1 MKITYLLTT
10 ADAVGGTE
18 RAVFNQA
25 SELAGRHDVR
35 VLSVFKSR
43 REQFFTPHE
52 RVRLDYL
59 VDLASGTPR
68 PFRATGMDESVRTEL
83 ATQPSRIVDRS
94 WEAAFSRLSDL
105 ELELALQTTDTDVL
119 VTTTPALMALAVE
132 LAPARVITVHQE
144 HRVSELR
151 GTSGEPLR
159 RYTPRLDALAV
170 LSERTRDW
178 FAETLAGAAPRLE
191 VVPNALPGGFRPRS
205 TLQTRTVVIAGRL
218 VAEKQVDHAVTA
230 WATVAREHPDWQLRI
245 FGDGPLSGALRR
257 QIDTLGLHDC
267 VQLNGNSQYLAEEW
281 AKASI
286 ATLTS
291 RNEAF
296 GLVLAEA
303 QAAGVP
309 VVSYDSPNGPREVV
323 IDGQTGI
330 LVPPGD
336 TDALASALM
345 LLIRDTELRGRMGA
359 AALAAANRFSPAV
372 VTASWE
378 RLFHELV
385 AERDSGRRAVVKA
398 ERQAVHDVRSGPDGT
413 VPAAA
418 AAPASTVRTSDQRAL
433 EARLLKR
440 RGLVSDGGQ
449 ICRLLE
455 WESPWDAVQQNL
467 ALAADVLEGA
477 DIPYFVVR
485 DHLVRHT
492 VAVHAMY
499 REAVFKALA
508 DRYARDAV
516 YAAVLN
522 EGQNTV
528 ATVLAGHVAAYTD
541 MPSAGVRVY
550 RNLVSPSRTLRLGA
564 VYGCTISF
572 WDTDPDDE
580 SGSHLKAPAR
590 TLIGDRVPNSAL
602 RRSARTLGGRTYPT
616 IEPFRRVLHGDI
628 GFPVDAVYTWVHGAD
643 LAWLERKNAALAAM
657 GMETEDAATSAARF
671 RDRDELR
678 YSLRSI
684 DMYAPWIRNI
694 YLVTDQQV
702 PEWLDLSHPRVR
714 VVDHTEI
721 FGDRGALP
729 TYNSHAIESQLH
741 HIEGLAEHFLYFND
755 DVFLGRTLQPDMF
768 FLGNGQAKY
777 FMSPT
782 SVPMAPASRDDEFN
796 ISAAKNNRALV
807 EQSFGQTLVHS
818 FLHAPHPLR
827 RSVLADIEEHYR
839 HAVATTAA
847 NRLRDHS
854 DVSVASSLHHYV
866 GFHTLRSV
874 PGSISCGF
882 VNVGLSEHAPRLN
895 RILSVRPHDVFC
907 LNDYHDGDV
916 PEEEQDAVLAAF
928 LPSYFPVPSQFETGS
943 RRNQLAHEGRLG
955 DWPL

>member
-1 MKITYLLTT
+1 MKITFLLTT

-25 SELAGRHDVR
+25 SELANRHDVR
-35 VLSVFKSR
+35 VLSVFKSK
-43 REQFFTPHE
+43 REQFFTPDE
-52 RVRLDYL
+52 RVRVDYL
-59 VDLASGTPR
+59 VDLTGRGPR
-68 PFRATGMDESVRTEL
+68 PLRPTSVDDSLWSGL
-83 ATQPSRIVDRS
+83 AAQPSQIVDRS
-94 WEAAFSRLSDL
+94 WEGAFNRLSDL
-105 ELELALQTTDTDVL
+105 ELELSLQDTDTDIL
-119 VTTTPALMALAVE
+119 VTTTPALMALAVQ
-132 LAPARVITVHQE
+132 LAPAHVITVHQE

-159 RYTPRLDALAV
+159 RYAARLDALAV

-178 FAETLAGAAPRLE
+178 FAETLGDAAPRLD
-191 VVPNALPGGFRPRS
+191 VVPNALPSGFRPRS

-218 VAEKQVDHAVTA
+218 VAEKQIDHAVTA
-230 WATVAREHPDWQLRI
+230 WATVAQYHPDWQLRI

-257 QIDTLGLHDC
+257 QIDMLGLHDC
-267 VQLNGNSQYLAEEW
+267 VQLNGNSKHLAEEW

-303 QAAGVP
+303 HAAGVP

-323 IDGQTGI
+323 VDGQTGI

-336 TDALASALM
+336 TDALASSLM
-345 LLIRDTELRGRMGA
+345 FLIQDSELRQRMGA
-359 AALAAANRFSPAV
+359 AALASVNRFSPAV
-372 VTASWE
+372 VTAHWE
-378 RLFHELV
+378 RIFHELV
-385 AERDSGRRAVVKA
+385 AERDSGRRAVAKA
-398 ERQAVHDVRSGPDGT
+398 ERQAVHAFYSGADGI

-418 AAPASTVRTSDQRAL
+418 PAPATTVRTSDQRAL
-433 EARLLKR
+433 EQRLLKR
-440 RGLVSDGGQ
+440 RDLVSDGGQ
-449 ICRLLE
+449 VCRLLD
-455 WESPWDAVQQNL
+455 WQSPWDVVQQNL
-467 ALAADVLEGA
+467 ALVANALEGA
-477 DIPYFVVR
+477 DIPYIVVR

-492 VAVHAMY
+492 VAVHAVH

-508 DRYARDAV
+508 ERYATDAV

-522 EGQNTV
+522 EGQKTV
-528 ATVLAGHVAAYTD
+528 ATVFAGLVAPYADT
-541 MPSAGVRVY
+541 PSSGIRIYQNV
-550 RNLVSPSRTLRLGA
+550 VSHSRILRLGG
-564 VYGCTISF
+564 VYGCTVSF
-572 WDTDPDDE
+572 WEHDPEDE
-580 SGSHLKAPAR
+580 SYLQAPAR
-590 TLIGDRVPNSAL
+590 TLIGDRVPNSAMY
-602 RRSARTLGGRTYPT
+602 RSTMILGGRPYPT
-616 IEPFRRVLHGDI
+616 INAFGQVLHGDVN
-628 GFPVDAVYTWVHGAD
+628 FPVDAVYTWVNGAD
-643 LAWLERKNAALAAM
+643 VSWLERKNAVLAAM

-702 PEWLDLSHPRVR
+702 PPWLDLSHPRVR

-721 FGDRGALP
+721 FGTRGALP

-755 DVFLGRTLQPDMF
+755 DVFVGRTLQPSMF
-768 FLGNGQAKY
+768 FHGNGQAKH

-782 SVPMAPASRDDEFN
+782 SVPMAPASYEDEFN
-796 ISAAKNNRALV
+796 ISAAKNNRALI

-827 RSVLADIEEHYR
+827 RSVLADIEENYQQ
-839 HAVATTAA
+839 AVAVTAA
-847 NRLRDHS
+847 NRLRNHS
-854 DVSVASSLHHYV
+854 DVSVASSLHHYF

-882 VNVGLSEHAPRLN
+882 VNVGLSEHKPRLS
-895 RILSVRPHDVFC
+895 RLLTARPHDVFC

-916 PEEEQDAVLAAF
+916 PEEEQDAILAAF
-928 LPSYFPVPSQFETGS
+928 LPSYFPVPSQFEAGS
-943 RRNQLAHEGRLG
+943 LRNQRAHAGHLPG
-955 DWPL
+955 WPL

>member
-1 MKITYLLTT
+1 MKITFLLTT

-25 SELAGRHDVR
+25 SELAARHQVR
-35 VLSVFKSR
+35 VLSVFRSR
-43 REQFFTPHE
+43 REQFFTPDE
-52 RVRLDYL
+52 RVRVDYL
-59 VDLASGTPR
+59 VDLTSRPPR
-68 PFRATGMDESVRTEL
+68 PVRRTSVDDSVWAGL
-83 ATQPSRIVDRS
+83 AAQPSRIVDPS
-94 WEAAFSRLSDL
+94 WESAFNRLSDL
-105 ELELALQTTDTDVL
+105 ELELALQDTDTDVL
-119 VTTTPALMALAVE
+119 VTTTPALMALAVH
-132 LAPARVITVHQE
+132 LAPAHVVTVHQE

-159 RYTPRLDALAV
+159 RYASRLDALAV

-178 FAETLAGAAPRLE
+178 FAETLGDAAPRLE
-191 VVPNALPGGFRPRS
+191 VVPNALPSGFRPRS
-205 TLQTRTVVIAGRL
+205 TLKTRTVVIAGRL
-218 VAEKQVDHAVTA
+218 VAEKQIDHAVTA
-230 WATVAREHPDWQLRI
+230 WATVAQAYPDWQLRI

-257 QIDTLGLHDC
+257 QIEMLGLHDC
-267 VQLNGNSQYLAEEW
+267 VQLNGNSPHLAEEW

-286 ATLTS
+286 AALTS

-303 QAAGVP
+303 HAAGVP
-309 VVSYDSPNGPREVV
+309 VVSYDAPNGPREVV

-345 LLIRDTELRGRMGA
+345 LLIQNSELRQRMGT
-359 AALAAANRFSPAV
+359 AALASVSRFSPTV
-372 VTASWE
+372 VTAHWE
-378 RLFHELV
+378 RVFHELV
-385 AERDSGRRAVVKA
+385 AQRDSGARAVLKA
-398 ERQAVHDVRSGPDGT
+398 EREAVHAFRSGSDGI

-418 AAPASTVRTSDQRAL
+418 ATPATTVRTSDLRAL
-433 EARLLKR
+433 EGRLLKR
-440 RGLVSDGGQ
+440 RGLVQDGGQ
-449 ICRLLE
+449 VCRLME
-455 WESPWDAVQQNL
+455 WQSPWDVVQQNL
-467 ALAADVLEGA
+467 ALVADALEEADV
-477 DIPYFVVR
+477 PYFVVR

-492 VAVHAMY
+492 VAVHAVH

-508 DRYARDAV
+508 ERYAKEAV

-522 EGQNTV
+522 EGQKTV
-528 ATVLAGHVAAYTD
+528 ATVLAGLVAPYADT
-541 MPSAGVRVY
+541 PSSGVRVY
-550 RNLVSPSRTLRLGA
+550 QNVVSHSRILRLGA
-564 VYGCTISF
+564 VYGCTVSF

-580 SGSHLKAPAR
+580 SGAHLKAPAR

-602 RRSARTLGGRTYPT
+602 RRRPVTLGNRHYPT
-616 IEPFRRVLHGDI
+616 IDAFRHVLHGDVD
-628 GFPVDAVYTWVHGAD
+628 FPVDAVYTWVNGAD
-643 LAWLERKNAALAAM
+643 VSWLERKNAVLAAM

-702 PEWLDLSHPRVR
+702 PPWLDLSHPRVR

-721 FGDRGALP
+721 FAGRGALP

-755 DVFLGRTLQPDMF
+755 DVFVGRTLQPGTF
-768 FLGNGQAKY
+768 FHGNGQAKH

-782 SVPMAPASRDDEFN
+782 SVPMAPPSYEDEFN
-796 ISAAKNNRALV
+796 ISAAKNNRALI
-807 EQSFGQTLVHS
+807 EESFGQTLVHS

-827 RSVLADIEEHYR
+827 RSVLADIEEHYQE
-839 HAVATTAA
+839 AVATTAG
-847 NRLRDHS
+847 NRLRSHS
-854 DVSVASSLHHYV
+854 DVSVASSLHHYY

-916 PEEEQDAVLAAF
+916 PEDEQDAILAAF

-943 RRNQLAHEGRLG
+943 QRNRLAHEGRLP

>member
-18 RAVFNQA
+18 RAVYNQA
-25 SELAGRHDVR
+25 SELATRHDVR
-35 VLSVFKSR
+35 VLSVFKSKS
-43 REQFFTPHE
+43 EQFFTPHE
-52 RVRLDYL
+52 RVRVDYL
-59 VDLASGTPR
+59 VDLTGRTPR
-68 PFRATGMDESVRTEL
+68 PLRSTSVDDSVWSGL
-83 ATQPSRIVDRS
+83 AAQPSQIVDGS
-94 WEAAFSRLSDL
+94 WESAFNRLSDL
-105 ELELALQTTDTDVL
+105 ELELALQDTDTDVL
-119 VTTTPALMALAVE
+119 VTTTPALMALAVQ
-132 LAPARVITVHQE
+132 LAPAHVITVHQE

-159 RYTPRLDALAV
+159 MHAARLDALAV

-178 FAETLAGAAPRLE
+178 FAETLGDAAPRLE
-191 VVPNALPGGFRPRS
+191 VVPNALPSGFRPRS

-218 VAEKQVDHAVTA
+218 VAEKQIDHAVTA
-230 WATVAREHPDWQLRI
+230 WATVAQYHPDWQLRI

-257 QIDTLGLHDC
+257 QIDMLGLHDC
-267 VQLNGNSQYLAEEW
+267 VQLNGNSKHLAEEW

-303 QAAGVP
+303 HAAGVP

-323 IDGQTGI
+323 IDGQTGV

-345 LLIRDTELRGRMGA
+345 LLIQDSELRQRMGT
-359 AALAAANRFSPAV
+359 AALASVNRFSPGV
-372 VTASWE
+372 VTAHWE
-378 RLFHELV
+378 RIFHELA
-385 AERDSGRRAVVKA
+385 AERDSGRRAVAKA
-398 ERQAVHDVRSGPDGT
+398 ERQAVHAYYAGAEGI
-413 VPAAA
+413 VPS
-418 AAPASTVRTSDQRAL
+418 AAPAPATTVRTADQRTL
-433 EARLLKR
+433 EQRLLKR
-440 RGLVSDGGQ
+440 RGLVHDGGQ
-449 ICRLLE
+449 VCRLLD
-455 WESPWDAVQQNL
+455 WESPWDVVQQNL
-467 ALAADVLEGA
+467 ALVANALEAA
-477 DIPYFVVR
+477 DIPYLVTR

-492 VAVHAMY
+492 IAVHSVHK
-499 REAVFKALA
+499 EAVFKAIA
-508 DRYARDAV
+508 ERYAKEAV

-522 EGQNTV
+522 EGQQTV
-528 ATVLAGHVAAYTD
+528 ATVLAGFVAQYTD
-541 MPSAGVRVY
+541 TPSSGIRIYQNV
-550 RNLVSPSRTLRLGA
+550 VSHSRILRLGA

-572 WDTDPDDE
+572 WENDPEDE
-580 SGSHLKAPAR
+580 THLKAPAR
-590 TLIGDRVPNSAL
+590 TVIGDRIPNSAMYRDTL
-602 RRSARTLGGRTYPT
+602 TLGGRPYPT
-616 IEPFRRVLHGDI
+616 IGAFARTLHNDVN
-628 GFPVDAVYTWVHGAD
+628 FPVDAVYTWVNGSD
-643 LAWLERKNAALAAM
+643 VAWLERKNAALAAM
-657 GMETEDAATSAARF
+657 GMATEDAATSAARF

-694 YLVTDQQV
+694 YIVTDQQI
-702 PEWLDLSHPRVR
+702 PHWLDLGHPRVR

-721 FGDRGALP
+721 FGTRGALP

-755 DVFLGRTLQPDMF
+755 DVFLGRTVQPDMF
-768 FLGNGQAKY
+768 FLANGQAKH

-782 SVPMAPASRDDEFN
+782 SVPMAPTSTADEFN
-796 ISAAKNNRALV
+796 IAAAKNNRALI
-807 EQSFGQTLVHS
+807 ERDFGQTLVHS

-827 RSVLADIEEHYR
+827 RSVLADIEQRYQ
-839 HAVATTAA
+839 HASHVVAA
-847 NRLRDHS
+847 NRLRSHDDIS
-854 DVSVASSLHHYV
+854 IASSLHHYF

-882 VNVGLSEHAPRLN
+882 VNVGLSEHKARLN
-895 RILSVRPHDVFC
+895 RILTVRPHDVFC

-916 PEEEQDAVLAAF
+916 SEDEQDAILSAF

-943 RRNQLAHEGRLG
+943 PRNQRAHAGYLPG
-955 DWPL
+955 WPL

>member
-1 MKITYLLTT
+1 MKITFLLTT

-25 SELAGRHDVR
+25 SELAARHDVR

-43 REQFFTPHE
+43 PAQFFTPDE

-59 VDLASGTPR
+59 VDLTARIPR
-68 PFRATGMDESVRTEL
+68 PTRPTTVDDSVWAGL
-83 ATQPSRIVDRS
+83 AAQPSQIVDRA
-94 WEAAFSRLSDL
+94 WESAFNRLADL
-105 ELELALQTTDTDVL
+105 ELELALQDTDTDVL
-119 VTTTPALMALAVE
+119 ITTTPALMALAVQ
-132 LAPARVITVHQE
+132 LAPAHVITVHQE

-159 RYTPRLDALAV
+159 RCAARLDALAV

-178 FAETLAGAAPRLE
+178 FAETLGDAAPRLE
-191 VVPNALPGGFRPRS
+191 VVPNALPSGFRPRS

-218 VAEKQVDHAVTA
+218 VAEKQIDHAVTA
-230 WATVAREHPDWQLRI
+230 WATVARHHPDWQLRI

-267 VQLNGNSQYLAEEW
+267 VQLNGNSPHLAEEW
-281 AKASI
+281 AKAGI

-303 QAAGVP
+303 HAAGVP

-323 IDGQTGI
+323 IDGQTGV

-345 LLIRDTELRGRMGA
+345 LLIRDGELRQRMGA
-359 AALAAANRFSPAV
+359 AALASVNRFAPAV
-372 VTASWE
+372 VTAHWE
-378 RLFHELV
+378 RILHELV
-385 AERDSGRRAVVKA
+385 AERDTGRRAVAKA
-398 ERQAVHDVRSGPDGT
+398 ERQAVHAYYGGADGI

-418 AAPASTVRTSDQRAL
+418 PAPATTVRTSDQRAL
-433 EARLLKR
+433 EQRLLKR
-440 RGLVSDGGQ
+440 RGTVSDGGQ
-449 ICRLLE
+449 VCRLLD
-455 WESPWDAVQQNL
+455 WESPWDVVQQNL
-467 ALAADVLEGA
+467 ALVANALEAA
-477 DIPYFVVR
+477 DIPYLVVR

-492 VAVHAMY
+492 VAVHAVH

-508 DRYARDAV
+508 ERYATEPV

-522 EGQNTV
+522 EGQKTV
-528 ATVLAGHVAAYTD
+528 ATVLAGLVAPYAGGD
-541 MPSAGVRVY
+541 SSGVRIYQNV
-550 RNLVSPSRTLRLGA
+550 VSPSRILRLGA
-564 VYGCTISF
+564 VYGCTVSF
-572 WDTDPDDE
+572 WEHDPEDE
-580 SGSHLKAPAR
+580 THLKAPAR
-590 TLIGDRVPNSAL
+590 TLIGDRVPNSAMY
-602 RRSARTLGGRTYPT
+602 RSTLTLGGRPYPT
-616 IEPFRRVLHGDI
+616 IHAFGQTLHGDVA
-628 GFPVDAVYTWVHGAD
+628 FPVDAVYTWVNGSD
-643 LAWLERKNAALAAM
+643 LAWLERKNAVLAAL

-694 YLVTDQQV
+694 YLVTDQQI
-702 PEWLDLSHPRVR
+702 PHWLDLSHPRIR

-721 FGDRGALP
+721 FGTRGALP

-741 HIEGLAEHFLYFND
+741 HIDGLAEHFLYFND
-755 DVFLGRTLQPDMF
+755 DVFVGRTLQPSMF
-768 FLGNGQAKY
+768 FHGNGQAKH

-782 SVPMAPASRDDEFN
+782 SVPMAPPSYDDEFN

-807 EQSFGQTLVHS
+807 EHSFGQTLVHS

-827 RSVLADIEEHYR
+827 RSVLADIEENYQQ
-839 HAVATTAA
+839 AVATTAA

-854 DVSVASSLHHYV
+854 DISVASSLHHYY

-882 VNVGLSEHAPRLN
+882 VNVGLSEHQPRLS
-895 RILSVRPHDVFC
+895 RLLTARPHDVFC

-916 PEEEQDAVLAAF
+916 PEDEQDATLRAF

-943 RRNQLAHEGRLG
+943 LRNQRAHAGYLPP
-955 DWPL
+955 WPL

>member
-1 MKITYLLTT
+1 MKITFLLTT

-25 SELAGRHDVR
+25 SELAARHDVR

-43 REQFFTPHE
+43 REQFFTPDE
-52 RVRLDYL
+52 RVRVDYL
-59 VDLASGTPR
+59 IDLTGSAPR
-68 PFRATGMDESVRTEL
+68 PLRPTRVDDSMWPGLSA
-83 ATQPSRIVDRS
+83 QPSQIVDRS
-94 WEAAFSRLSDL
+94 WEAAFNRLSDL
-105 ELELALQTTDTDVL
+105 ELELALQDTDTDIL

-132 LAPARVITVHQE
+132 LAPAHVITVHQE

-159 RYTPRLDALAV
+159 RHAARLDALAV

-178 FAETLAGAAPRLE
+178 FAETLGDAAPRLE
-191 VVPNALPGGFRPRS
+191 VVPNALPSGFRPRS

-218 VAEKQVDHAVTA
+218 VAEKQIDHAVTA
-230 WATVAREHPDWQLRI
+230 WATVARYHPDWQLRI

-257 QIDTLGLHDC
+257 QIDMLGLHDC
-267 VQLNGNSQYLAEEW
+267 VQLNGNSRHLAEEW

-303 QAAGVP
+303 HAAGVP

-323 IDGQTGI
+323 IDGQTGV

-345 LLIRDTELRGRMGA
+345 FLIQDGELRQRMGT
-359 AALAAANRFSPAV
+359 AALASVSRFSPAV
-372 VTASWE
+372 VTATWE
-378 RLFHELV
+378 RIFHELI
-385 AERDSGRRAVVKA
+385 AERDSGRRTAAKA
-398 ERQAVHDVRSGPDGT
+398 ERKAVHAYYSGTDGI
-413 VPAAA
+413 VPAAEP
-418 AAPASTVRTSDQRAL
+418 APATTVRTADQRAL
-433 EARLLKR
+433 EQRLLQR
-440 RGLVSDGGQ
+440 RDLVSDGGQ
-449 ICRLLE
+449 VCRLLD
-455 WESPWDAVQQNL
+455 WESPWDVVQQNL
-467 ALAADVLEGA
+467 ALAANALEAA
-477 DIPYFVVR
+477 DIPYLVVR
-485 DHLVRHT
+485 DQLVRHT
-492 VAVHAMY
+492 IAVHAVY
-499 REAVFKALA
+499 REAVFKAVA
-508 DRYARDAV
+508 DRYAQDAV
-516 YAAVLN
+516 YTAVLN
-522 EGQNTV
+522 EGQKTV
-528 ATVLAGHVAAYTD
+528 ATVLAGLVAPYADT
-541 MPSAGVRVY
+541 PSSGLRLYQTV
-550 RNLVSPSRTLRLGA
+550 VSPSRILRLGA

-572 WDTDPDDE
+572 WDNDPDDE
-580 SGSHLKAPAR
+580 TGSHLKAPAR
-590 TLIGDRVPNSAL
+590 TLIGDRVPVRTMHRA
-602 RRSARTLGGRTYPT
+602 AITLGGRHYPT
-616 IEPFRRVLHGDI
+616 ITPFAQTLHGDVA
-628 GFPVDAVYTWVHGAD
+628 FPVDAVYTWVNGAD
-643 LAWLERKNAALAAM
+643 MAWLERKNAVLAAM

-702 PEWLDLSHPRVR
+702 PHWLDLRHPRVR

-721 FGDRGALP
+721 FGNRGALP

-741 HIEGLAEHFLYFND
+741 HIDGLAEHFLYFND
-755 DVFLGRTLQPDMF
+755 DVFLGRTVRPDMF
-768 FLGNGQAKY
+768 FHSNGQSKY

-782 SVPMAPASRDDEFN
+782 SVPMAPPTTDDEFN
-796 ISAAKNNRALV
+796 ISAAKNNRALI
-807 EQSFGQTLVHS
+807 QQDFGQTLVHS

-827 RSVLADIEEHYR
+827 RSVLADIEQRHQ
-839 HAVATTAA
+839 HAVAVTAA
-847 NRLRDHS
+847 NRLRSHS
-854 DVSVASSLHHYV
+854 DISVASSLHHYF
-866 GFHTLRSV
+866 GYHTLRSV

-895 RILSVRPHDVFC
+895 RILTVRPHDVFC

-916 PEEEQDAVLAAF
+916 PEDEQDAILGAF

-943 RRNQLAHEGRLG
+943 ARNQRAHAGYLPG
-955 DWPL
+955 WPL

>member
-25 SELAGRHDVR
+25 SELAARHDVR
-35 VLSVFKSR
+35 VLSVFKSK

-59 VDLASGTPR
+59 IDLTAATPR
-68 PFRATGMDESVRTEL
+68 PLRATRLDHSVWPDL
-83 ATQPSRIVDRS
+83 AAQPSRIVGRS
-94 WEAAFSRLSDL
+94 WEAAFNRLSDL
-105 ELELALQTTDTDVL
+105 ELELALQDTDTDIL

-132 LAPARVITVHQE
+132 LAPAHVITVHQE

-159 RYTPRLDALAV
+159 RHAPRLDALAV

-178 FAETLAGAAPRLE
+178 FAETLGDAAPRLE
-191 VVPNALPGGFRPRS
+191 VVPNALPSGFRPRS

-218 VAEKQVDHAVTA
+218 VAEKQIDHAVTA
-230 WATVAREHPDWQLRI
+230 WATVARHHPDWQLRI

-267 VQLNGNSQYLAEEW
+267 VQLNGNSKHLAEEW

-303 QAAGVP
+303 HAAGVP

-323 IDGQTGI
+323 IDGQTGV

-345 LLIRDTELRGRMGA
+345 FLIRDAEARQRMGA
-359 AALAAANRFSPAV
+359 AALASVNRFSPSV
-372 VTASWE
+372 VTATWE
-378 RLFHELV
+378 RIFHELV
-385 AERDSGRRAVVKA
+385 AERDAGRRAAAKA
-398 ERQAVHDVRSGPDGT
+398 ERQAVHAFHSGPDGI

-418 AAPASTVRTSDQRAL
+418 AAPATTVRTSDQRAL
-433 EARLLKR
+433 EAQLLKR

-449 ICRLLE
+449 VCRLLD
-455 WESPWDAVQQNL
+455 WESPWDVVQQNL
-467 ALAADVLEGA
+467 RLVADALEGA
-477 DIPYFVVR
+477 GIPYFVVR

-492 VAVHAMY
+492 VAVHAVY

-508 DRYARDAV
+508 ERYAREAV

-522 EGQNTV
+522 EGQKTV
-528 ATVLAGHVAAYTD
+528 ATVLAGLVAQYADT
-541 MPSAGVRVY
+541 PSSGVRVY
-550 RNLVSPSRTLRLGA
+550 QNMVSHSRILRLGA
-564 VYGCTISF
+564 VYGCTVSF

-580 SGSHLKAPAR
+580 TQSHLKAPTR
-590 TLIGDRVPNSAL
+590 TLIGDRVPNAAL
-602 RRSARTLGGRTYPT
+602 YRAPCTLGNRQYPT
-616 IEPFRRVLHGDI
+616 IDAFQRVLHGDI
-628 GFPVDAVYTWVHGAD
+628 NFPVDAVYTWVNGAD
-643 LAWLERKNAALAAM
+643 VSWLERKNAVLAAM

-694 YLVTDQQV
+694 YIVTDQQV
-702 PEWLDLSHPRVR
+702 PHWLDLSHPRVR

-721 FGDRGALP
+721 FGGRGALP

-755 DVFLGRTLQPDMF
+755 DVFVGRTLQPGMF
-768 FLGNGQAKY
+768 FLGNGQAKH

-782 SVPMAPASRDDEFN
+782 SVPMAPASYEDEFN
-796 ISAAKNNRALV
+796 ISAAKNNRALI

-827 RSVLADIEEHYR
+827 RSVLAHIEQHYQ
-839 HAVATTAA
+839 HAVASTAA

-895 RILSVRPHDVFC
+895 RILSARPHDVFC

-916 PEEEQDAVLAAF
+916 TEEEQDAILAAF

-943 RRNQLAHEGRLG
+943 QRNQLAHAGRLPG
-955 DWPL
+955 WPL

>member
-1 MKITYLLTT
+1 MRITFLLTT

-25 SELAGRHDVR
+25 SELAARHDVR
-35 VLSVFKSR
+35 VLSVFKSK

-59 VDLASGTPR
+59 IDLTSATPR
-68 PFRATGMDESVRTEL
+68 PLRPTRVDDAVWPGL
-83 ATQPSRIVDRS
+83 AAQPSRIVDRS
-94 WEAAFSRLSDL
+94 WEAAFNRLSDL
-105 ELELALQTTDTDVL
+105 ELELALQDTDTDVL

-132 LAPARVITVHQE
+132 LAPAHVITVHQE

-159 RYTPRLDALAV
+159 SHAARLDALAV

-178 FAETLAGAAPRLE
+178 FAETLGDAAPRLE
-191 VVPNALPGGFRPRS
+191 VVPNALPSGFRPRS

-218 VAEKQVDHAVTA
+218 VAEKQIDHAVTA
-230 WATVAREHPDWQLRI
+230 WATVARHHPDWQLRI

-257 QIDTLGLHDC
+257 QIDMLGLHDC
-267 VQLNGNSQYLAEEW
+267 VQLNGNSKHLAEEW

-303 QAAGVP
+303 HAAGVP

-345 LLIRDTELRGRMGA
+345 FLIRDAEARRRMGA
-359 AALAAANRFSPAV
+359 AALASVNRFSPAV
-372 VTASWE
+372 VTATWE
-378 RLFHELV
+378 RIFHELV
-385 AERDSGRRAVVKA
+385 AERDSGRRAAAKA
-398 ERQAVHDVRSGPDGT
+398 ERQAVHAFHSGPDGM

-418 AAPASTVRTSDQRAL
+418 AAPATTVRSSDQRAL
-433 EARLLKR
+433 ERELLKR

-449 ICRLLE
+449 VCRLLD
-455 WESPWDAVQQNL
+455 WESPWDVVQQNL
-467 ALAADVLEGA
+467 ALVADVLEAAG
-477 DIPYFVVR
+477 IPYFVVR

-492 VAVHAMY
+492 VAVHAVY

-508 DRYARDAV
+508 ERYAREPV

-522 EGQNTV
+522 EGQKTV
-528 ATVLAGHVAAYTD
+528 ATVFAGLVAPYAD
-541 MPSAGVRVY
+541 IPSSGVRVY
-550 RNLVSPSRTLRLGA
+550 QNLVSHSRTLRLGA
-564 VYGCTISF
+564 VYGCTVSF

-580 SGSHLKAPAR
+580 SQSHLKAPTR
-590 TLIGDRVPNSAL
+590 TLIGDRVPTSAL
-602 RRSARTLGGRTYPT
+602 HRTALTLGNRQYPT
-616 IEPFRRVLHGDI
+616 INAFRNVLHGDV
-628 GFPVDAVYTWVHGAD
+628 GFPVDAVYTWVNGAD
-643 LAWLERKNAALAAM
+643 VSWLERKNAVLASM
-657 GMETEDAATSAARF
+657 GLETEDAATSAARF

-694 YLVTDQQV
+694 YIVTDQQV
-702 PEWLDLSHPRVR
+702 PHWLDLSHPRVR

-755 DVFLGRTLQPDMF
+755 DVFVGRTLMPSVF
-768 FLGNGQAKY
+768 FLGNGQAKH

-782 SVPMAPASRDDEFN
+782 SIPMAPPSHEDEFN
-796 ISAAKNNRALV
+796 ITAAKNNRALI
-807 EQSFGQTLVHS
+807 ERAFGQTLVHS

-827 RSVLADIEEHYR
+827 RSVLADIEEYYHE
-839 HAVATTAA
+839 AVATTAG
-847 NRLRDHS
+847 NQLRSRS
-854 DVSVASSLHHYV
+854 DVSVASSLHHYF
-866 GFHTLRSV
+866 GFHTQRSV

-895 RILSVRPHDVFC
+895 RILTVRPHDVFC

-916 PEEEQDAVLAAF
+916 PEDEQDAILAAF

-943 RRNQLAHEGRLG
+943 ARNRQAHAGYLP

>member
-1 MKITYLLTT
+1 MKITFLLTT

-18 RAVFNQA
+18 RAVYNQA
-25 SELAGRHDVR
+25 SELATRHDVR
-35 VLSVFKSR
+35 VLSVFKSK

-52 RVRLDYL
+52 RVRVDYL
-59 VDLASGTPR
+59 VDLTGRTPR
-68 PFRATGMDESVRTEL
+68 PVRPSSVDDTVWTGL
-83 ATQPSRIVDRS
+83 AAQPSQIVDSS
-94 WEAAFSRLSDL
+94 WESAFNRLSDL
-105 ELELALQTTDTDVL
+105 ELELALQDTDTDVL
-119 VTTTPALMALAVE
+119 VTTTPALMALAVHY
-132 LAPARVITVHQE
+132 APAQVITVHQE

-159 RYTPRLDALAV
+159 RYAARLDALAV

-178 FAETLAGAAPRLE
+178 FAETLGDAAPRLE
-191 VVPNALPGGFRPRS
+191 VVPNALPSGFRPRS
-205 TLQTRTVVIAGRL
+205 TLQTKTVVIAGRL
-218 VAEKQVDHAVTA
+218 VAEKQIDHAVTA
-230 WATVAREHPDWQLRI
+230 WATVSRYHPDWQLRI

-257 QIDTLGLHDC
+257 QIDMLGLHDC
-267 VQLNGNSQYLAEEW
+267 VQLNGNSKYLAEEW

-303 QAAGVP
+303 HAAGVP

-345 LLIRDTELRGRMGA
+345 FLIQDGELRQRMGA
-359 AALAAANRFSPAV
+359 TALASVNRFSPAV
-372 VTASWE
+372 VTAHWE
-378 RLFHELV
+378 RVFHELV
-385 AERDSGRRAVVKA
+385 AERDTGRRAAAKA
-398 ERQAVHDVRSGPDGT
+398 ERQAVHAFHGGADGI
-413 VPAAA
+413 VPAAVP
-418 AAPASTVRTSDQRAL
+418 APATAVRTSDQRAL
-433 EARLLKR
+433 EQRLLKR

-449 ICRLLE
+449 LCRLLD
-455 WESPWDAVQQNL
+455 WESPWDVVQQNL
-467 ALAADVLEGA
+467 ALVANALEGA
-477 DIPYFVVR
+477 DIPYLVVR

-492 VAVHAMY
+492 VAVHAVH

-508 DRYARDAV
+508 ERYATEAV

-522 EGQNTV
+522 EGQKTV
-528 ATVLAGHVAAYTD
+528 ATVLAGLVAPYADT
-541 MPSAGVRVY
+541 PSSGVRVY
-550 RNLVSPSRTLRLGA
+550 QNAVSHSRILRLGA
-564 VYGCTISF
+564 VYGCTVSF
-572 WDTDPDDE
+572 WDHDPEDE
-580 SGSHLKAPAR
+580 THLMAPTR
-590 TLIGDRVPNSAL
+590 TLIGDRVPSSAMY
-602 RRSARTLGGRTYPT
+602 RSTMTLGGRPYPT
-616 IEPFRRVLHGDI
+616 IHAFGQVLHGDI
-628 GFPVDAVYTWVHGAD
+628 AFPVDAVYTWVNGAD
-643 LAWLERKNAALAAM
+643 VSWLERKNAVLAAM
-657 GMETEDAATSAARF
+657 GIETEDAATSAARF

-694 YLVTDQQV
+694 YIVTDQQI
-702 PEWLDLSHPRVR
+702 PHWLDLSHPRVR

-721 FGDRGALP
+721 FGTRGALP

-755 DVFLGRTLQPDMF
+755 DVFVGRTLRPDTF
-768 FLGNGQAKY
+768 FHGNGQAKH

-782 SVPMAPASRDDEFN
+782 SVPMAPPSYEDEFN
-796 ISAAKNNRALV
+796 ISAAKNNRALI

-827 RSVLADIEEHYR
+827 RSVLADIEENYQQ
-839 HAVATTAA
+839 AVAVTAGS
-847 NRLRDHS
+847 RLRSHS
-854 DVSVASSLHHYV
+854 DVSVASSLHHYF

-882 VNVGLSEHAPRLN
+882 VNVGLSEHKPRLN
-895 RILSVRPHDVFC
+895 RLLTTRPYDVFC

-916 PEEEQDAVLAAF
+916 PEDEQDAILAAF

-943 RRNQLAHEGRLG
+943 QRNQRAHGGHLPG
-955 DWPL
+955 WPL

>member
-1 MKITYLLTT
+1 MKITFLLTT

-25 SELAGRHDVR
+25 SELATRHDVR
-35 VLSVFKSR
+35 VLSVFRSKR
-43 REQFFTPHE
+43 DQFFTPDE
-52 RVRLDYL
+52 RVRVDYL
-59 VDLASGTPR
+59 VDATARTPR
-68 PFRATGMDESVRTEL
+68 PVRSTTVADSVWAGL
-83 ATQPSRIVDRS
+83 AAQPSQIVDRS
-94 WEAAFSRLSDL
+94 WESAFNRLADL
-105 ELELALQTTDTDVL
+105 ELELALQDTDTDVL
-119 VTTTPALMALAVE
+119 VTTTPALMALAVQ
-132 LAPARVITVHQE
+132 LAPAHVITVHQE

-159 RYTPRLDALAV
+159 RFAARLDALAV

-178 FAETLAGAAPRLE
+178 FAETLRDAAPRLE
-191 VVPNALPGGFRPRS
+191 VVPNALPSGFRPRS

-218 VAEKQVDHAVTA
+218 VAEKQIDHAVTA
-230 WATVAREHPDWQLRI
+230 WATVARHRPDWQLRI

-257 QIDTLGLHDC
+257 QIDMLGLHDC
-267 VQLNGNSQYLAEEW
+267 IQLNGNSKHLAEEW

-303 QAAGVP
+303 HAAGVP

-323 IDGQTGI
+323 IDGHTGI

-336 TDALASALM
+336 TDALASAL
-345 LLIRDTELRGRMGA
+345 LHLIEDVELRQRMGT
-359 AALAAANRFSPAV
+359 AALASVNRFSPAV
-372 VTASWE
+372 VTAHWE
-378 RLFHELV
+378 RIFHELV
-385 AERDSGRRAVVKA
+385 AERDSGRRAVTKA
-398 ERQAVHDVRSGPDGT
+398 ERQAVLAYYSGADGI
-413 VPAAA
+413 VPAATP
-418 AAPASTVRTSDQRAL
+418 APATTVRTSDQRAL
-433 EARLLKR
+433 EQRLLKR

-449 ICRLLE
+449 LCRLLD
-455 WESPWDAVQQNL
+455 WESPWDVVQQNL
-467 ALAADVLEGA
+467 ALVADALEGA
-477 DIPYFVVR
+477 GIPYLVTR

-492 VAVHAMY
+492 VAVHTVH

-508 DRYARDAV
+508 ERYATEAV

-522 EGQNTV
+522 EGQSTV
-528 ATVLAGHVAAYTD
+528 ATVLAGLVLPYADT
-541 MPSAGVRVY
+541 PSSGVRIYQNV
-550 RNLVSPSRTLRLGA
+550 VSHSRILRLGA
-564 VYGCTISF
+564 VYGCTVSF
-572 WDTDPDDE
+572 WDNDPEDE
-580 SGSHLKAPAR
+580 SHIKAPAR
-590 TLIGDRVPNSAL
+590 TLIGDRVPNSAM
-602 RRSARTLGGRTYPT
+602 RRSTLTVGGRSYPT
-616 IEPFRRVLHGDI
+616 IPAFGQVLHGDVD
-628 GFPVDAVYTWVHGAD
+628 FPVDAVYTWVDGAD
-643 LAWLERKNAALAAM
+643 VSWLERKNAVLAAM

-702 PEWLDLSHPRVR
+702 PHWLDLSHPRVR

-721 FGDRGALP
+721 FGANGALP

-741 HIEGLAEHFLYFND
+741 HIDGLAEHFLYFND
-755 DVFLGRTLQPDMF
+755 DVFVGRTLQPGTF
-768 FLGNGQAKY
+768 FLGNGQAKH

-782 SVPMAPASRDDEFN
+782 SVPMAPSSYEDEFN
-796 ISAAKNNRALV
+796 ISAAKNNRALI

-827 RSVLADIEEHYR
+827 RSVLADIEEHY
-839 HAVATTAA
+839 HQAVATTAA
-847 NRLRDHS
+847 NRLRSHN
-854 DVSVASSLHHYV
+854 DVSVASSLHHYF

-882 VNVGLSEHAPRLN
+882 VNVGLSEHKPRLN
-895 RILSVRPHDVFC
+895 RLLTARPHDVFC

-916 PEEEQDAVLAAF
+916 PEDEQDAVLAAF

-943 RRNQLAHEGRLG
+943 QRNQRAHAGRLP

>member
-1 MKITYLLTT
+1 MKITFLLTT

-18 RAVFNQA
+18 RAVYNQA
-25 SELAGRHDVR
+25 SELATRHDVR
-35 VLSVFKSR
+35 VLSVFKSK

-52 RVRLDYL
+52 RVRVDYL
-59 VDLASGTPR
+59 VDLTGRTPR
-68 PFRATGMDESVRTEL
+68 PLRPTSVDDSLWEGL
-83 ATQPSRIVDRS
+83 AAQPSQIVDRS
-94 WEAAFSRLSDL
+94 WESAFNRLSDL
-105 ELELALQTTDTDVL
+105 ELELALQDTDTDVL
-119 VTTTPALMALAVE
+119 VTTTPALMALAVQ
-132 LAPARVITVHQE
+132 LAPAHVITVHQE

-159 RYTPRLDALAV
+159 RHASRLDALAV

-178 FAETLAGAAPRLE
+178 FAETLGDAAPRLE
-191 VVPNALPGGFRPRS
+191 VVPNALPSGFRPRS

-218 VAEKQVDHAVTA
+218 VAEKQIDHAVTA
-230 WATVAREHPDWQLRI
+230 WATVAQYHPDWQLRI

-257 QIDTLGLHDC
+257 QIDMLGLHDC
-267 VQLNGNSQYLAEEW
+267 VQLNGNSKHLAEEW

-303 QAAGVP
+303 HAAGVP

-323 IDGQTGI
+323 IDGQTGV

-345 LLIRDTELRGRMGA
+345 FLIQDGELRQRMGA
-359 AALAAANRFSPAV
+359 AALASVNRFAPAV
-372 VTASWE
+372 VTAHWE
-378 RLFHELV
+378 RIFHELV
-385 AERDSGRRAVVKA
+385 AERDSGRRAVAKA
-398 ERQAVHDVRSGPDGT
+398 ERQAVHAFYGGPEGI

-418 AAPASTVRTSDQRAL
+418 PAPATTVRTSDQRAL
-433 EARLLKR
+433 EQRLLKR
-440 RGLVSDGGQ
+440 RDLVSDGGQ
-449 ICRLLE
+449 VCRTLD
-455 WESPWDAVQQNL
+455 WQSPWDVVQQNL
-467 ALAADVLEGA
+467 ALVADALEGA
-477 DIPYFVVR
+477 DIPYLVVR
-485 DHLVRHT
+485 DHLVRHS
-492 VAVHAMY
+492 VAVHSVHK
-499 REAVFKALA
+499 EAVFKALA
-508 DRYARDAV
+508 ERYATEPV

-522 EGQNTV
+522 EGQKTV
-528 ATVLAGHVAAYTD
+528 ATVLAGLVAPYADT
-541 MPSAGVRVY
+541 PSSGVRVY
-550 RNLVSPSRTLRLGA
+550 QNVVSHSRILRLGA

-572 WDTDPDDE
+572 WEQDPEDE
-580 SGSHLKAPAR
+580 THLKAPAR
-590 TLIGDRVPNSAL
+590 TLIGDRVPNGAMY
-602 RRSARTLGGRTYPT
+602 RSTMTLGDRPYPT
-616 IEPFRRVLHGDI
+616 IPAFGQVLHGDVT
-628 GFPVDAVYTWVHGAD
+628 FPVDAVYTWVNGAD
-643 LAWLERKNAALAAM
+643 VSWLERKNAVLAAM

-694 YLVTDQQV
+694 YIVTDQQV
-702 PEWLDLSHPRVR
+702 PHWLDLSHPRVR

-721 FGDRGALP
+721 FGTRGALP

-755 DVFLGRTLQPDMF
+755 DVFVGRTLQPSMF
-768 FLGNGQAKY
+768 FHGNGQAKH

-782 SVPMAPASRDDEFN
+782 SVPMAPPSYEDEFN
-796 ISAAKNNRALV
+796 ISAAKNNRALI
-807 EQSFGQTLVHS
+807 EQSFGQTLVHT

-827 RSVLADIEEHYR
+827 RSVLADIEQNFHQ
-839 HAVATTAA
+839 AVATTAA
-847 NRLRDHS
+847 NRLRSHS
-854 DVSVASSLHHYV
+854 DVSVASSLHHYF

-882 VNVGLSEHAPRLN
+882 VNVGLSEHKPRLS
-895 RILSVRPHDVFC
+895 RLLTARPHDVFC

-916 PEEEQDAVLAAF
+916 PEDEQDAILAAF

-943 RRNQLAHEGRLG
+943 LRNQRAHAGYLPG
-955 DWPL
+955 WPL